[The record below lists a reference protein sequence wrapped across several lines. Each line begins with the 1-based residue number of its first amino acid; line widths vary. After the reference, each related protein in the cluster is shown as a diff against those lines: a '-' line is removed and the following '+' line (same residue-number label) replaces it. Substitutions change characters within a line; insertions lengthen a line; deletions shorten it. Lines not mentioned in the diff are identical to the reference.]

1 MKRIIALFVV
11 MLAFGL
17 NANAQQKKATAAP
30 AATNQQALNT
40 TEAAYSTAADKDIAT
55 LSQYVKL
62 TSDQKVTLHSL
73 FTEKHRYFGQNL
85 SNERKA
91 VVAENIEMKLKS
103 TLEPAQL
110 AKIEGNAQL
119 MNILTH

>member
-17 NANAQQKKATAAP
+17 NANAQQKKAP

-55 LSQYVKL
+55 LSQHVKL